1 MITVCQ
7 HCGHEHNDIE
17 DSKNGRMIKC
27 VSCEKYFK
35 VTPKKDE
42 SQLNG
47 ELEAPDMPVRTKL
60 RIRTEANATAS
71 VIHNYNPATAALMAS
86 APVMSRVV
94 KPVAMAVP
102 VAAAPVAAAPAARV
116 ASVAAAPIAAAP
128 VAVAPAAR
136 VAPVAAAPIAA
147 APVAAA
153 PAARVA
159 PVAAPI
165 AAAPVAVAPAVRV
178 APVAAAPVVAVAVEQ
193 KK

>member
-7 HCGHEHNDIE
+7 HCGHEHCDID

-42 SQLNG
+42 SQLSG
-47 ELEAPDMPVRTKL
+47 ELEAPDMPVRARL
-60 RIRTEANATAS
+60 RIKTEAIAPMAS
-71 VIHNYNPATAALMAS
+71 APRNFNPATAALMAS

-102 VAAAPVAAAPAARV
+102 VAAAPVAAAP
-116 ASVAAAPIAAAP
+116 

-136 VAPVAAAPIAA
+136 VAPVAAAPVAA
-147 APVAAA
+147 APV
-153 PAARVA
+153 
-159 PVAAPI
+159 

-178 APVAAAPVVAVAVEQ
+178 APVAAAPVVAAVVDQ
-193 KK
+193 KNKINVS